1 MGKACQGWPEK
12 ASRHRRPRLTILESD
27 YLHTARGQGKCV
39 RSGMKTTLLALLITL
54 PCMATAYAADNLEQ
68 LLDQE
73 IVKVL
78 RMVEDPDGQT
88 NVRSAPSTKAK
99 VVAQVPSG
107 SVVSVFPEDA
117 KDGWERIDS
126 GSEDEHYIHSSRL
139 KSVKGWKQFGAP
151 TLGGDDKSAVLKQAG
166 AEIVVKSRPF
176 NAKEH
181 TITKDENDQ
190 PLVDGGQIWGRDGDL
205 PAHSIEMSVKLGG
218 KEVPLPK
225 EALQHLYEPFMESL
239 VLLTPGDPAKQ
250 ALIVMTNGDGAGGYC
265 VAWAFENGGY
275 RGRAVFVPF

>member
-1 MGKACQGWPEK
+1 MKTTPAGLLLLSLAGM
-12 ASRHRRPRLTILESD
+12 LTM
-27 YLHTARGQGKCV
+27 TARG
-39 RSGMKTTLLALLITL
+39 
-54 PCMATAYAADNLEQ
+54 ADNLEQ
-68 LLDQE
+68 LLEQE
-73 IVKVL
+73 VVKVL

-88 NVRSAPSTKAK
+88 NVRSGPSTKAK

-126 GSEDEHYIHSSRL
+126 SSDDEHYIHSSRL
-139 KSVKGWKQFGAP
+139 KSVTAWKQLGAP
-151 TLGGDDKSAVLKQAG
+151 TLGGNDESAVLKQAG

-181 TITKDENDQ
+181 TITKDENHQ

-225 EALQHLYEPFMESL
+225 EALQHLYEPFMQSL

-275 RGRAVFVPF
+275 RGRVVFVPF

>member
-1 MGKACQGWPEK
+1 
-12 ASRHRRPRLTILESD
+12 
-27 YLHTARGQGKCV
+27 
-39 RSGMKTTLLALLITL
+39 MKTTLLALLMTL
-54 PCMATAYAADNLEQ
+54 PCMPTANAADNLEQ
-68 LLDQE
+68 LLEQE

-78 RMVEDPDGQT
+78 RIVQDPDGQT
-88 NVRSAPSTKAK
+88 NVRSGPSTKAK
-99 VVAQVPSG
+99 VVSQVLSG

-126 GSEDEHYIHSSRL
+126 DSGDEHYIHSSRL
-139 KSVKGWKQFGAP
+139 KSVKAWKQLGAP
-151 TLGGDDKSAVLKQAG
+151 ELGGNDESAVLKKSG
-166 AEIVVKSRPF
+166 VEVTVKSKPF

-181 TITKDENDQ
+181 TITKDENGQ

-205 PAHSIEMSVKLGG
+205 PAHSIEMTVKLGG

-275 RGRAVFVPF
+275 RGRTVFVPF

>member
-1 MGKACQGWPEK
+1 
-12 ASRHRRPRLTILESD
+12 
-27 YLHTARGQGKCV
+27 
-39 RSGMKTTLLALLITL
+39 MKTTHAGLLLLLLAGMLTM
-54 PCMATAYAADNLEQ
+54 PAHAADNLEQ
-68 LLDQE
+68 LLEQE

-78 RMVEDPDGQT
+78 RIVQDPDGQT
-88 NVRSAPSTKAK
+88 NVRSGPSTKAK
-99 VVAQVPSG
+99 VVSQVLSG

-126 GSEDEHYIHSSRL
+126 SSEDEHYIHSSRL
-139 KSVKGWKQFGAP
+139 KSVKAWKQSGAP
-151 TLGGDDKSAVLKQAG
+151 KLGENDESAVLKKSG
-166 AEIVVKSRPF
+166 AEITVKSRPF

-181 TITKDENDQ
+181 TITKDENDL
-190 PLVDGGQIWGRDGDL
+190 PLVDGGQVWGRDGSL
-205 PAHSIEMSVKLGG
+205 PAHSIEMTVKLGG

-275 RGRAVFVPF
+275 RGRTVFVPF